1 MNFHYNQGDTYIALT
16 KRRPFR
22 PFTVYNGT
30 TLLRVDFGHRKQ
42 AKNNQHWK
50 YIFSKSDIDIYHSAK
65 FWFYH

>member
-42 AKNNQHWK
+42 AKNNQH
-50 YIFSKSDIDIYHSAK
+50 
-65 FWFYH
+65 